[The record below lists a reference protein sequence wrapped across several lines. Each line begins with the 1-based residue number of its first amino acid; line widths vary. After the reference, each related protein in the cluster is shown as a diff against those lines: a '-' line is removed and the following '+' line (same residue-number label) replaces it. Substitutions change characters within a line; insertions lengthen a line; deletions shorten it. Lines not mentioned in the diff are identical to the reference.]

1 MKKGKV
7 IGIVL
12 ILVGA
17 FTIYWAQTHSPQA
30 GVGQIIGNAL
40 SGSYTMS
47 EGSYYFTLVI
57 GATLGLFGLYKLI
70 K

>member
-47 EGSYYFTLVI
+47 EGSYYFTLII

>member
-17 FTIYWAQTHSPQA
+17 FTVYWAQTHSPQA
-30 GVGQIIGNAL
+30 GVGQIVGNAL

-47 EGSYYFTLVI
+47 EGSYYFTLII

>member
-7 IGIVL
+7 MGIVL

-17 FTIYWAQTHSPQA
+17 FTVYWAQTHSPQA
-30 GVGQIIGNAL
+30 GVGQIVGNAL

-47 EGSYYFTLVI
+47 EGSY
-57 GATLGLFGLYKLI
+57 
-70 K
+70 